1 MLRCFKEVIFI
12 GKRQNEYNRRAYDQ
26 RLIRFPKGTLQRFH
40 ELFKDVSFNA
50 WVVQLVT
57 SRLLVYE
64 EKQVTKPPDM

>member
-1 MLRCFKEVIFI
+1 MLYCLREVVFI
-12 GKRQNEYNRRAYDQ
+12 GTKEFNKRAYDQ
-26 RLIRFPKGTLQRFH
+26 RLIRFPKGTLLRFH

-64 EKQVTKPPDM
+64 EKQETKPPDM